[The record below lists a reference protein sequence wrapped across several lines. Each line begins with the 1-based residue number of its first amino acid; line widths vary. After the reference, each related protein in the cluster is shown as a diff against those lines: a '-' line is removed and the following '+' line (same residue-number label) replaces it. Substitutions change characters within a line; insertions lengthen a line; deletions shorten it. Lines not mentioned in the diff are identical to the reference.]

1 MAARKTDRNKMIT
14 IEAADLYPLAA
25 KLYEPAGEPRA
36 VVLLASATGVK
47 QGFYRDFAQFLRAA
61 GFRVVSFDYRGIGLS
76 RRGRLRGFPA
86 SASDWGI
93 KDTSAV
99 LDWAAARAPGGK
111 VIYCG
116 HSIGGQLVALLANH
130 GRIAALMG
138 VGAQAGYWRHW
149 PTPMKQGFGLLM
161 HGFIPILTPIFGY
174 FPSRFFGLG
183 EPLPKGVA
191 LEWARWCRDPDYL
204 LGMKEGPGRI
214 HAEAFTGPVRA
225 YSIADDQ
232 IAPER
237 PVAVWL
243 DWFTGAER
251 EHRHIRP
258 EEVGERGIGHFRVFR
273 LGKASPLWQE
283 MLAWFEAQ
291 AAALEA
297 SYTKSR

>member
-1 MAARKTDRNKMIT
+1 MSSQAPERVT
-14 IEAADLYPLAA
+14 IEAADGYPLSAR
-25 KLYEPAGEPRA
+25 LYEPAGEPRA
-36 VVLLASATGVK
+36 AVLLASATGVK

-61 GFRVVSFDYRGIGLS
+61 GFRVISFDYRGIGDS

-86 SASDWGI
+86 NASDWGA

-130 GRIAALMG
+130 GRIGALMG
-138 VGAQAGYWRHW
+138 IGAQAGYWRHW
-149 PTPMKQGFGLLM
+149 PSPMRQNFGLLM
-161 HGFIPILTPIFGY
+161 HAFIPILTPLFGY

-191 LEWARWCRDPDYL
+191 LEWARWCRNPDYL
-204 LGMKEGPGRI
+204 LGMKKGPGRTYV
-214 HAEAFTGPVRA
+214 EAFAGPVRA
-225 YSIADDQ
+225 YSIADDR

-251 EHRHIRP
+251 EHRHIHP

-273 LGKASPLWQE
+273 LGDASPLWQE
-283 MLAWFEAQ
+283 MLAWIETQ
-291 AAALEA
+291 AAAIA
-297 SYTKSR
+297 A